1 MAEKISS
8 YRFGVGKYFHEKEV
22 LSHLGEALRGFSD
35 KALVISGKKLW
46 KLWKSRTFEGS

>member
-22 LSHLGEALRGFSD
+22 LSHLG
-35 KALVISGKKLW
+35 
-46 KLWKSRTFEGS
+46 KSSTKDTPRKCR